1 MRLRY
6 VFILLMLLNL
16 LSISAQEIEKV
27 HGEYTYH
34 VTDNVSLEEGNRTA
48 LERAKIQALADAF
61 GTLVSQNNS
70 TIIKNENG
78 KSSVDFLSIGG
89 SDVKGEWIE
98 TIGEPKFDI
107 FYESNMLTIKV
118 TIVGKAREI
127 KNANIDF
134 EAKLLRNGTEEK
146 FESDEFRNGDDL
158 YLYFKSPIN
167 GYLAVYLLDENTQQ
181 VFCLLPYKSSG
192 EPAYKIVHDKPYIFF
207 SCQKAEENPN
217 EVDEYTMTC
226 EHSMEQNTIYIVFSP
241 NMFAKAFAEDG
252 SIGLPRQLPLKEFQ
266 KWLGKCKAKDTNIQ
280 EKKKVITI
288 EKRICGK

>member
-34 VTDNVSLEEGNRTA
+34 VPDNVSLEEGKRTA

-78 KSSVDFLSIGG
+78 HSSVDFLSIGG
-89 SDVKGEWIE
+89 SDVTGEWIE

>member
-1 MRLRY
+1 
-6 VFILLMLLNL
+6 
-16 LSISAQEIEKV
+16 
-27 HGEYTYH
+27 
-34 VTDNVSLEEGNRTA
+34 
-48 LERAKIQALADAF
+48 
-61 GTLVSQNNS
+61 
-70 TIIKNENG
+70 
-78 KSSVDFLSIGG
+78 
-89 SDVKGEWIE
+89 
-98 TIGEPKFDI
+98 
-107 FYESNMLTIKV
+107 MLTIKV

>member
-1 MRLRY
+1 
-6 VFILLMLLNL
+6 MLLNL
-16 LSISAQEIEKV
+16 LSISAQKIEKV

-34 VTDNVSLEEGNRTA
+34 VPDNVSLEEGKRIA

-70 TIIKNENG
+70 TIVKNENG

-98 TIGEPKFDI
+98 TIGDPKFDI

-118 TIVGKAREI
+118 SIDGKAREI
-127 KNANIDF
+127 KNAAIDL

-146 FESDEFRNGDDL
+146 HESDEFRKGDDL

-192 EPAYKIVHDKPYIFF
+192 EPAYKIIHDKPYVFF
-207 SCQKAEENPN
+207 SCHKAEENPS

-241 NMFAKAFAEDG
+241 NMFAKAFAEDEN
-252 SIGLPRQLPLKEFQ
+252 IGLPIQLPLKVFQ
-266 KWLGKCKAKDTNIQ
+266 KWLGKCKAKALETQ
-280 EKKKVITI
+280 EKKIAITI
-288 EKRICGK
+288 KQ

>member
-1 MRLRY
+1 M
-6 VFILLMLLNL
+6 NL
-16 LSISAQEIEKV
+16 LTISAQKIEKV

-34 VTDNVSLEEGNRTA
+34 VPDNVSLEEGKRTA

-266 KWLGKCKAKDTNIQ
+266 KWLGKCNAKDTNIQ